1 MTLPLVIILG
11 WLVVTTAVGVL
22 AGLNRRFGLEE
33 FMVGGRSFGV
43 VLFYTVAAAEIY
55 SAFAFL
61 GLAGWAFGRG
71 LSITYG
77 LAYMAIAS
85 AILFFLGPRV
95 HRLGRCAG
103 YVTQPDFLEDRY
115 ESRTLAVT
123 TAAMGVIFLIPY
135 LQVQLIGAG
144 IIVQIASGGAMGRE
158 AAILAAVVALVVF
171 VTVSGLRGIGW
182 TNLLQALV
190 MLIGMITVGVMIPE
204 RLYGGVGA
212 AFDALARLRPNHLQL
227 PDSGGLGLGWYA
239 SAVVISAVGAWAWP
253 HLFASL
259 YSARSGRVIRRN
271 AGILPLYQ
279 LAVVPVII
287 VGFACAARAAEDPEF
302 AARIAHPDQAMLVAL
317 VELLP
322 AWVAG
327 AIGAGGL
334 AAAISTASSQIL
346 ASANLVARNVL
357 QRGIAPGLDDR
368 RTAWLARGL
377 IAPVAAIATV
387 LALLAP
393 DMLVTLLLIGYSGI
407 AQLMPAIACGLFW
420 RRATLPGV
428 SSGLAA
434 GLAVAVLAQISGWQP
449 PWGLHAGFLGLML
462 NVAVTAGVSLAT
474 TPPDPDRIRRFE
486 AMLGTEDGEVTTASP
501 E

>member
-1 MTLPLVIILG
+1 MTLPLAIILG
-11 WLVVTTAVGVL
+11 WLVLTTAVGVL
-22 AGLNRRFGLEE
+22 AGLRRQFGLEE

-77 LAYMAIAS
+77 LAYMAIAY

-95 HRLGRCAG
+95 QRLGRHAG
-103 YVTQPDFLEDRY
+103 YVTQPDYLGDRY
-115 ESRTLAVT
+115 GSRALAVG
-123 TAAMGVIFLIPY
+123 TAVMGVVFLIPY

-158 AAILAAVVALVVF
+158 AAILAAVGALIVF

-190 MLIGMITVGVMIPE
+190 MLVGMVAVGVMIPE

-212 AFDALARLRPNHLQL
+212 AFDALERLRPGHLQL

-239 SAVVISAVGAWAWP
+239 SAVAISAVGAWAWP
-253 HLFASL
+253 HIFASL
-259 YSARSGRVIRRN
+259 YSARSERVIRRN

-279 LAVVPVII
+279 LAVVPVMI
-287 VGFACAARAAEDPEF
+287 VGFACAAKAAEDAGF
-302 AARIAHPDQAMLVAL
+302 ASRIEHPDHAMLVAL

-357 QRGIAPGLDDR
+357 QKGLAPGLDDR
-368 RTAWLARGL
+368 RTAWIARGL
-377 IAPVAAIATV
+377 IAPVAGIATV
-387 LALLAP
+387 LALAAP

-428 SSGLAA
+428 VAGLGV
-434 GLAVAVLAQISGWQP
+434 GLAVAVVAQLSGWQP
-449 PWGLHAGFLGLML
+449 PWGLHAGFLGLVL
-462 NVAVTAGVSLAT
+462 NVAATITVSLAT
-474 TPPDPDRIRRFE
+474 APPDPQRLQRFE
-486 AMLGTEDGEVTTASP
+486 SMLGEADA
-501 E
+501 